1 MKQKIIAA
9 VFGLFIAN
17 IAFAAQFNWNA
28 GYFTSD
34 FSNGKSYVLHV
45 ASGTTSAEAIASYIL
60 NNGLT
65 YTGTDVDIDQIGSA
79 NVLEDGGY
87 YFASGSGEF
96 ETAGTY
102 NNIFLLT
109 LSADQTK
116 FVISDFVSITVNND
130 KPVTLPDGN
139 WTAWEDEPLA
149 WATETGTVGSSEPS
163 DSDDGKVPE
172 PTALALLALGVAGL
186 ALRRRA

>member
-9 VFGLFIAN
+9 VFGLFVAN

-34 FSNGKSYVLHV
+34 FSNGTSYVLHV

-65 YTGTDVDIDQIGSA
+65 YTGTDVVINQIGSA
-79 NVLEDGGY
+79 SVIDDGGY
-87 YFASGSGEF
+87 YYASGSGEF
-96 ETAGTY
+96 ATAGTY

-109 LSADQTK
+109 LSADQSK
-116 FVISDFVSITVNND
+116 FAISDFVSITVNND
-130 KPVTLPDGN
+130 KPVTLPDEN
-139 WTAWEDEPLA
+139 WTAWEDDPLA
-149 WATETGTVGSSEPS
+149 WATETGAIGGTTEP
-163 DSDDGKVPE
+163 DTPGVPE
-172 PTALALLALGVAGL
+172 PTAMALLALGIAGL
-186 ALRRRA
+186 ALRRKA